1 MLSPITAT
9 MELFKS
15 FETSFSTVLS
25 KFSQQEN
32 YELFQRRDRN
42 NMVWCSSNG
51 TPFNSHL
58 ILFPITA
65 IIESEE
71 RFVITDFYNFPF
83 STQQQNQL
91 IIKLRIVSAVGP
103 EGDSVCFSGEF
114 WATKKAPESMPVGL
128 G

>member
-15 FETSFSTVLS
+15 FETSFSTALS
-25 KFSQQEN
+25 KTIQREN
-32 YELFQRRDRN
+32 YEWFQRWDRN

-51 TPFNSHL
+51 TPSNSHL

-71 RFVITDFYNFPF
+71 LFVITVF
-83 STQQQNQL
+83 
-91 IIKLRIVSAVGP
+91 
-103 EGDSVCFSGEF
+103 
-114 WATKKAPESMPVGL
+114 
-128 G
+128 